1 MITAHDQP
9 AAKKMLFIII
19 PYIEYFYFHS
29 TCIIG
34 IN

>member
-1 MITAHDQP
+1 MTNRQLE
-9 AAKKMLFIII
+9 KVLFIII

-34 IN
+34 IIKNK